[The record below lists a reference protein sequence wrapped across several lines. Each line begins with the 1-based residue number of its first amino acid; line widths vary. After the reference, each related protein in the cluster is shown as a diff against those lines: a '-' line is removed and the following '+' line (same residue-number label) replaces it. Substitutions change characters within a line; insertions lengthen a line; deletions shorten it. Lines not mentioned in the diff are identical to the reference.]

1 LLVSARERLLSAA
14 LHRFAADGAVAP
26 TLEEI
31 RTAAGVSVGALY
43 HHFPDKASLHAA
55 LYIDVLRSYQ
65 EGFALELRAH
75 PDASEGIRAGVR
87 YHLRWVASHR
97 AEATLLLHE
106 RPADEDA
113 VRAAD
118 ADFMREVAGWFRTH
132 AHYGAVRDLPFD
144 LLYALWIGTAQEYC
158 RHWLASG
165 RGRMRPD
172 VARTLSDAAWAALS
186 TPGGG

>member
-1 LLVSARERLLSAA
+1 VSARERLLTAA
-14 LHRFAADGAVAP
+14 LDRFAAEGAVAP

-43 HHFPDKASLHAA
+43 HHFPDKTSLHTA
-55 LYIDVLRSYQ
+55 LYVEVLRSYQ
-65 EGFALELRAH
+65 EGFVLELRAH
-75 PDASEGIRAGVR
+75 PGAREGVR
-87 YHLRWVASHR
+87 AVVAYHLRWVATHR
-97 AEATLLLHE
+97 AEATLLLRE
-106 RPADEDA
+106 RPGDEEA

-118 ADFMREVAGWFRTH
+118 ADFMAEVAGWFRTH

-165 RGRMRPD
+165 RSRMRPEA
-172 VARTLSDAAWAALS
+172 VRTLSDAAWSALS
-186 TPGGG
+186 IPGGG

>member
-1 LLVSARERLLSAA
+1 M
-14 LHRFAADGAVAP
+14 AP

-55 LYIDVLRSYQ
+55 LYTEVLRGYQ
-65 EGFALELRAH
+65 EGFALELRTH
-75 PDASEGIRAGVR
+75 PGAREGVRAGVA
-87 YHLRWVASHR
+87 YHLRWVAAHR
-97 AEATLLLHE
+97 AEAALLLHE
-106 RPADEDA
+106 RPAREDA

-118 ADFMREVAGWFRTH
+118 EAFMREVAGWFRTH

-165 RGRMRPD
+165 RSRMRPEA
-172 VARTLSDAAWAALS
+172 VRTLSDAAWAALS
-186 TPGGG
+186 TQGDR